1 MPKARY
7 AQRIYHSPDDLL
19 ALVADV
25 ERYPEFVDF
34 ISAMRVISR
43 EDLSESHTHFEAE
56 AMIAYKMINEQ
67 FASVVDVYRDQH
79 KIVVE
84 KSDRL
89 GALKALRNE
98 WTFHPLP
105 DGSTLVEFF
114 VDVKLKAFFLDRL
127 LSEKFERA
135 ATEIMERFEVRANDL
150 YEKVGKES
158 YDASAD
164 IARLGLDDAI
174 QVA

>member
-7 AQRIYHSPDDLL
+7 AQRIFHAPDDLL
-19 ALVADV
+19 SLVADV

-34 ISAMRVISR
+34 ISAMRVTSR
-43 EDLSESHTHFEAE
+43 EEMSASHTHFEAE
-56 AMIAYKMINEQ
+56 AMVAYKMINEQ

-84 KSDRL
+84 KSDKS
-89 GALKALRNE
+89 GALKSLRNE
-98 WTFHPLP
+98 WTFHLLP

-114 VDVKLKAFFLDRL
+114 VDVKLKAFFLDKL
-127 LSEKFERA
+127 LADKFERA
-135 ATEIMERFEVRANDL
+135 ATEIMERFEARAAEL
-150 YEKVGKES
+150 YEPAGQES

-164 IARLGLDDAI
+164 IARLGLDGVMEMA
-174 QVA
+174 